1 MKKLVIVLALLMSL
15 SGFTGEVV
23 GITGTVTDSEGNPIS
38 LAKIE
43 AMGTNLSKH
52 TQPDGSYVLLV
63 DIGWSGTVIAS
74 HPTYNLDPSSRYYD
88 SIVDPIYNQ
97 DYIAE
102 TSHTYNIIIPDTRL
116 SNNTS
121 EDENTGYFTI
131 KLSKEPTAPVTIPMT
146 SSDTTEGTLSDANVT
161 FDSTDWNVEK
171 LVIVTG
177 VDDQI
182 LDEFSVTEYYISFGN
197 LISADPDYNDL
208 VISETVS
215 CGNEDN
221 EPMLLNHILITKDSL
236 EVGEGTITQPP
247 VKISLSSQP
256 IEPVT
261 VNVVRVSGSTNIRI
275 VGTSV
280 FTFNPDDPDNSSD
293 PDPNNWNTPKDIT
306 FEAIEDGDTVNSNAT
321 FICSSNGYPSV
332 TINVTEVD
340 LINPPTNDDDDD
352 GFGGCTVGSANVG
365 NIYMILTVMCVIAAL
380 RFRKQYA

>member
-52 TQPDGSYVLLV
+52 TQPDGSYALLV

-102 TSHTYNIIIPDTRL
+102 TSHTYNIILPDTIL

-121 EDENTGYFTI
+121 EDGNTGYFTI

-146 SSDTTEGTLSDANVT
+146 SSDTTEGTLSDDTVIL
-161 FDSTDWNVEK
+161 DSTNWYEGRQVT
-171 LVIVTG
+171 VTG

-182 LDEFSVTEYYISFGN
+182 LDEFYVTEYYISFGN
-197 LISADPDYNDL
+197 LISNDPDYNDL

-221 EPMLLNHILITKDSL
+221 ERMLLNHILITKDNL

-256 IEPVT
+256 IGQVT
-261 VNVVRVSGSTNIRI
+261 VKVVRVSGSTNIRI
-275 VGTSV
+275 VGTSE
-280 FTFNPDDPDNSSD
+280 FTFNSV
-293 PDPNNWNTPKDIT
+293 NWNIPKDIP

-321 FICSSNGYPSV
+321 FTCSSNGYPSV
-332 TINVTEVD
+332 NINVTEVD
-340 LINPPTNDDDDD
+340 LINPPINDDDDD
-352 GFGGCTVGSANVG
+352 DYFGGCTVGSTSNVE
-365 NIYMILTVMCVIAAL
+365 NIYMILTVMCVVVAF
-380 RFRKQYA
+380 RFKKQYA